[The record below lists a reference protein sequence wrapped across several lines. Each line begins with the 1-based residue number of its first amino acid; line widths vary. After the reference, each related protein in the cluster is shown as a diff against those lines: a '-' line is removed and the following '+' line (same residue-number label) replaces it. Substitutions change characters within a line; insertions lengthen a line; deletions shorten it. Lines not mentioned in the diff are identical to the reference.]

1 MARHLDP
8 TLTLRGYWDYDPL
21 IDDRLRP
28 LRGREPHSF
37 LFSKGGKNKI
47 HSQIISRLY
56 TTLINLSLVVYRERE
71 IEEAFKLSS
80 LPLSVTVRRAMSS

>member
-1 MARHLDP
+1 MARHPDS

-28 LRGREPHSF
+28 LCGGEPHSF

-47 HSQIISRLY
+47 HSHIISGLY
-56 TTLINLSLVVYRERE
+56 TTLINLSPTVYRERK

-80 LPLSVTVRRAMSS
+80 LPLSVTVGRATNS